1 MKSVQIGRFR
11 IRFGRFLRGGLCPWN
26 VIGKHWSLI
35 PELSKDEGP
44 HSADL
49 SPAGVG
55 KTLLSL
61 LLRVLERKREQ

>member
-1 MKSVQIGRFR
+1 M
-11 IRFGRFLRGGLCPWN
+11 RGGLCPWN

-35 PELSKDEGP
+35 PDFSKDEVP

-55 KTLLSL
+55 RTLLSF
-61 LLRVLERKREQ
+61 LLRVFERKGDK